1 MTDQALISAKETSD
15 GITSAIG
22 LNKGMFTWDN
32 LLSAAIALVVCIL
45 AIMIIMRIMRRMFAR
60 SKMEPSLA
68 NFILKVIKIALE
80 FAAIMIVA
88 GSLGFDVTALL
99 AVFSLLGL
107 AISLSVQNLL
117 GNLVSGVVLL
127 MNKPIRD
134 GDYIQAGGAE
144 GVVKNIGLFY
154 TELNTLDN
162 KVVNVPN
169 SELSAGQ
176 IVNFTR
182 EPNRR
187 VDLVVGAS
195 YDCDTEEVKNKCASV
210 IANALSLQD
219 TPDVETVNKA
229 MAKLAYLYGLQ
240 VVVIDQD
247 ITIELADGSRPYSG
261 NPFADDVVMFSESK
275 VLGATYWKT
284 PADVKVKGS
293 AALKAMNGHTLIKK
307 YAEEEPLEEVTMGI
321 ANAFPAW
328 LTSSRTYL
336 CDVTHSS
343 WSH

>member
-1 MTDQALISAKETSD
+1 MTEQALISAKETSD

-45 AIMIIMRIMRRMFAR
+45 AIMIIMKILRKMFSR

-68 NFILKVIKIALE
+68 GFILKVIKIALE
-80 FAAIMIVA
+80 FAAVMIVA

-154 TELNTLDN
+154 TELTTLDN
-162 KVVNVPN
+162 KTVSVPN

-182 EPNRR
+182 EDNRR

-195 YDCDTEEVKNKCASV
+195 YDCDTEDVKKALYDAIARTDKVLADPAAQVLVEEFGASV
-210 IANALSLQD
+210 IKYTVRAWCKHEDYWDVHYGINDNVLAAFNDAGVKMSYEHVNVHMIQD
-219 TPDVETVNKA
+219 
-229 MAKLAYLYGLQ
+229 
-240 VVVIDQD
+240 
-247 ITIELADGSRPYSG
+247 
-261 NPFADDVVMFSESK
+261 
-275 VLGATYWKT
+275 
-284 PADVKVKGS
+284 
-293 AALKAMNGHTLIKK
+293 
-307 YAEEEPLEEVTMGI
+307 
-321 ANAFPAW
+321 
-328 LTSSRTYL
+328 
-336 CDVTHSS
+336 
-343 WSH
+343 

>member
-1 MTDQALISAKETSD
+1 MTEQALISAKETSD

-45 AIMIIMRIMRRMFAR
+45 AIMIIMKILRRMFSR

-68 NFILKVIKIALE
+68 GFILKVIKVALE
-80 FAAIMIVA
+80 FAAVMIVA

-154 TELNTLDN
+154 TELTTLDN
-162 KVVNVPN
+162 KTVSVPN

-182 EPNRR
+182 EDNRR

-195 YDCDTEEVKNKCASV
+195 YDCDTEDVKKALYDAIARTDKVLADPAPQVLVEEFGASV
-210 IANALSLQD
+210 IKYTVRAWCKHEDYWDVHYGINDNVLAAFNDAGVKMSYEHVNVHMIQD
-219 TPDVETVNKA
+219 
-229 MAKLAYLYGLQ
+229 
-240 VVVIDQD
+240 
-247 ITIELADGSRPYSG
+247 
-261 NPFADDVVMFSESK
+261 
-275 VLGATYWKT
+275 
-284 PADVKVKGS
+284 
-293 AALKAMNGHTLIKK
+293 
-307 YAEEEPLEEVTMGI
+307 
-321 ANAFPAW
+321 
-328 LTSSRTYL
+328 
-336 CDVTHSS
+336 
-343 WSH
+343 

>member
-1 MTDQALISAKETSD
+1 MTDQALISAKETSE

-68 NFILKVIKIALE
+68 GFILKVIKVALE
-80 FAAIMIVA
+80 FAAVMIVA

-195 YDCDTEEVKNKCASV
+195 YDCDTEEVKKALYEAIARTDKVLADPAPQVLVEEFGASV
-210 IANALSLQD
+210 IKYTVRAWCKHED
-219 TPDVETVNKA
+219 YWDVH
-229 MAKLAYLYGLQ
+229 YG
-240 VVVIDQD
+240 IND
-247 ITIELADGSRPYSG
+247 
-261 NPFADDVVMFSESK
+261 N
-275 VLGATYWKT
+275 VLGAFKD
-284 PADVKVKGS
+284 AGVKMSYEHVNVH
-293 AALKAMNGHTLIKK
+293 M
-307 YAEEEPLEEVTMGI
+307 VQ
-321 ANAFPAW
+321 
-328 LTSSRTYL
+328 
-336 CDVTHSS
+336 D
-343 WSH
+343 

>member
-45 AIMIIMRIMRRMFAR
+45 AIMIIMRIMRKMFAR

-154 TELNTLDN
+154 TELTTLDN
-162 KVVNVPN
+162 KTVSVPN
-169 SELSAGQ
+169 SDLSAGQ

-182 EPNRR
+182 EDNRR

-195 YDCDTEEVKNKCASV
+195 YDCDTEEVKKALYEAIARTDKVLADPAPQVLVEEFGASV
-210 IANALSLQD
+210 IKYTVRAWCKHED
-219 TPDVETVNKA
+219 YWDVH
-229 MAKLAYLYGLQ
+229 YG
-240 VVVIDQD
+240 IND
-247 ITIELADGSRPYSG
+247 
-261 NPFADDVVMFSESK
+261 N
-275 VLGATYWKT
+275 VLGAFKD
-284 PADVKVKGS
+284 AGVKMSYEHVNVH
-293 AALKAMNGHTLIKK
+293 MIQ
-307 YAEEEPLEEVTMGI
+307 
-321 ANAFPAW
+321 
-328 LTSSRTYL
+328 
-336 CDVTHSS
+336 D
-343 WSH
+343 

>member
-45 AIMIIMRIMRRMFAR
+45 AIMIIMRIMRKMFAR

-182 EPNRR
+182 EANRR

-195 YDCDTEEVKNKCASV
+195 YDCDTEDVKKALYEAIARTDKVLADPAPQVLVEEFGASV
-210 IANALSLQD
+210 IKYTVRAWCKHED
-219 TPDVETVNKA
+219 YWDVH
-229 MAKLAYLYGLQ
+229 YG
-240 VVVIDQD
+240 IND
-247 ITIELADGSRPYSG
+247 
-261 NPFADDVVMFSESK
+261 N
-275 VLGATYWKT
+275 VLGAFKD
-284 PADVKVKGS
+284 AGVKMSYEHVNVH
-293 AALKAMNGHTLIKK
+293 M
-307 YAEEEPLEEVTMGI
+307 VQ
-321 ANAFPAW
+321 
-328 LTSSRTYL
+328 
-336 CDVTHSS
+336 D
-343 WSH
+343 

>member
-1 MTDQALISAKETSD
+1 MTEQALISAKETSD
-15 GITSAIG
+15 GISSAIG

-45 AIMIIMRIMRRMFAR
+45 AIMIIMKILRKMFSR

-68 NFILKVIKIALE
+68 GFILKVIKIALE
-80 FAAIMIVA
+80 FAAVMIVA

-154 TELNTLDN
+154 TELTTLDN
-162 KVVNVPN
+162 KTVSVPN
-169 SELSAGQ
+169 SDLSAGQ

-182 EPNRR
+182 EDNRR

-195 YDCDTEEVKNKCASV
+195 YDCGTEDVKKALYDAIARTDKVLADPAPQVLVEEFGASV
-210 IANALSLQD
+210 IKYTVRAWCKHEDYWDVHYGINDNVLAAFNDAGVKMSYEHVNVHMIQD
-219 TPDVETVNKA
+219 
-229 MAKLAYLYGLQ
+229 
-240 VVVIDQD
+240 
-247 ITIELADGSRPYSG
+247 
-261 NPFADDVVMFSESK
+261 
-275 VLGATYWKT
+275 
-284 PADVKVKGS
+284 
-293 AALKAMNGHTLIKK
+293 
-307 YAEEEPLEEVTMGI
+307 
-321 ANAFPAW
+321 
-328 LTSSRTYL
+328 
-336 CDVTHSS
+336 
-343 WSH
+343 

>member
-1 MTDQALISAKETSD
+1 MTEQALISAKETSD

-45 AIMIIMRIMRRMFAR
+45 AIMIIMKILRKMFSR

-68 NFILKVIKIALE
+68 GFILKVIKVALE
-80 FAAIMIVA
+80 FAAVMIVA

-154 TELNTLDN
+154 TELTTLDN
-162 KVVNVPN
+162 KTVSVPN
-169 SELSAGQ
+169 SDLSAGQ

-182 EPNRR
+182 EDNRR

-195 YDCDTEEVKNKCASV
+195 YDCDTKDVKKALYDAIARTDKVLADPAPQVLVEEFGASV
-210 IANALSLQD
+210 IKYTVRAWCKHEDYWDVHYGINDNVLAAFNDAGVKMSYEHVNVHMVQD
-219 TPDVETVNKA
+219 
-229 MAKLAYLYGLQ
+229 
-240 VVVIDQD
+240 
-247 ITIELADGSRPYSG
+247 
-261 NPFADDVVMFSESK
+261 
-275 VLGATYWKT
+275 
-284 PADVKVKGS
+284 
-293 AALKAMNGHTLIKK
+293 
-307 YAEEEPLEEVTMGI
+307 
-321 ANAFPAW
+321 
-328 LTSSRTYL
+328 
-336 CDVTHSS
+336 
-343 WSH
+343 

>member
-1 MTDQALISAKETSD
+1 MTEQALISAKETSD

-45 AIMIIMRIMRRMFAR
+45 AIMIIMKILRKMFSR

-68 NFILKVIKIALE
+68 GFILKVIKVALE
-80 FAAIMIVA
+80 FAAVMIVA

-117 GNLVSGVVLL
+117 GILVSGVVLL

-134 GDYIQAGGAE
+134 GDYIQAGDAE

-154 TELNTLDN
+154 TELTTLDN
-162 KVVNVPN
+162 KTVSVPN
-169 SELSAGQ
+169 SDLSAAK

-182 EPNRR
+182 EDNRR

-195 YDCDTEEVKNKCASV
+195 YDCDTEDVKKALYDAIARTDKVLADPAPQVLVEEFGASV
-210 IANALSLQD
+210 IKYTVRAWCKHEDYWDVHYGINDNVLAAFNDAGVKMSYEHVNVHMIQD
-219 TPDVETVNKA
+219 
-229 MAKLAYLYGLQ
+229 
-240 VVVIDQD
+240 
-247 ITIELADGSRPYSG
+247 
-261 NPFADDVVMFSESK
+261 
-275 VLGATYWKT
+275 
-284 PADVKVKGS
+284 
-293 AALKAMNGHTLIKK
+293 
-307 YAEEEPLEEVTMGI
+307 
-321 ANAFPAW
+321 
-328 LTSSRTYL
+328 
-336 CDVTHSS
+336 
-343 WSH
+343 

>member
-1 MTDQALISAKETSD
+1 MTDQTLISAKEATD
-15 GITSAIG
+15 GIAGAIG

-32 LLSAAIALVVCIL
+32 LLSAAIALVVCII
-45 AIMIIMRIMRRMFAR
+45 AIMIIMRILRKLFSR

-68 NFILKVIKIALE
+68 SFLLKVIKIALE
-80 FAAIMIVA
+80 FAAILVVA

-195 YDCDTEEVKNKCASV
+195 YDCDTEEVKKALYEAIARTDKVLADPAPQVLVEEFGASV
-210 IANALSLQD
+210 IKYTVRAWCKHED
-219 TPDVETVNKA
+219 YWDVH
-229 MAKLAYLYGLQ
+229 YG
-240 VVVIDQD
+240 IND
-247 ITIELADGSRPYSG
+247 
-261 NPFADDVVMFSESK
+261 N
-275 VLGATYWKT
+275 VLGAFRD
-284 PADVKVKGS
+284 AGVKMSYEHVNVH
-293 AALKAMNGHTLIKK
+293 M
-307 YAEEEPLEEVTMGI
+307 VQ
-321 ANAFPAW
+321 
-328 LTSSRTYL
+328 
-336 CDVTHSS
+336 D
-343 WSH
+343 

>member
-1 MTDQALISAKETSD
+1 MTEQALISAKETSD

-45 AIMIIMRIMRRMFAR
+45 AIMIIMKILRKMFSR

-68 NFILKVIKIALE
+68 GFILKVIKVALE
-80 FAAIMIVA
+80 FAAVMIVA

-154 TELNTLDN
+154 TELTTLDN
-162 KVVNVPN
+162 KTVSVPN
-169 SELSAGQ
+169 SDLSAGQ

-182 EPNRR
+182 EDNRR

-195 YDCDTEEVKNKCASV
+195 YDCDTEDVKKALYDAIARTDKVLADPAPQVLVEEFGASV
-210 IANALSLQD
+210 IKYTVRAWCKHEDYWDVHYGINDNVLAAFNDAGVKMSYEHVNVHMIQD
-219 TPDVETVNKA
+219 
-229 MAKLAYLYGLQ
+229 
-240 VVVIDQD
+240 
-247 ITIELADGSRPYSG
+247 
-261 NPFADDVVMFSESK
+261 
-275 VLGATYWKT
+275 
-284 PADVKVKGS
+284 
-293 AALKAMNGHTLIKK
+293 
-307 YAEEEPLEEVTMGI
+307 
-321 ANAFPAW
+321 
-328 LTSSRTYL
+328 
-336 CDVTHSS
+336 
-343 WSH
+343 

>member
-1 MTDQALISAKETSD
+1 MTEQALISAKETSD
-15 GITSAIG
+15 GISSAIG

-45 AIMIIMRIMRRMFAR
+45 AIMIIMKILRKMFSR

-68 NFILKVIKIALE
+68 GFILKVIKVALE
-80 FAAIMIVA
+80 FAAVMIVA

-154 TELNTLDN
+154 TELTTLDN
-162 KVVNVPN
+162 KTVSVPN
-169 SELSAGQ
+169 SDLSAGQ

-182 EPNRR
+182 EDNRR

-195 YDCDTEEVKNKCASV
+195 YDCDTEDVKKALYDAIARTDKVLADPAPQVLVEEFGASV
-210 IANALSLQD
+210 IKYTVRAWCKHEDYWDVHYGINDNVLAAFNDAGVKMSYEHVNVHMIQD
-219 TPDVETVNKA
+219 
-229 MAKLAYLYGLQ
+229 
-240 VVVIDQD
+240 
-247 ITIELADGSRPYSG
+247 
-261 NPFADDVVMFSESK
+261 
-275 VLGATYWKT
+275 
-284 PADVKVKGS
+284 
-293 AALKAMNGHTLIKK
+293 
-307 YAEEEPLEEVTMGI
+307 
-321 ANAFPAW
+321 
-328 LTSSRTYL
+328 
-336 CDVTHSS
+336 
-343 WSH
+343 

>member
-1 MTDQALISAKETSD
+1 MTDQALISAKETSE

-45 AIMIIMRIMRRMFAR
+45 AIMIIMRIMRKMFAR

-187 VDLVVGAS
+187 VDLVGGAS
-195 YDCDTEEVKNKCASV
+195 YDCDTEEVKKALYEAIARTDKVLADPAPQVLVEEFGASV
-210 IANALSLQD
+210 IKYTVRAWCKHED
-219 TPDVETVNKA
+219 YWDVH
-229 MAKLAYLYGLQ
+229 YG
-240 VVVIDQD
+240 IND
-247 ITIELADGSRPYSG
+247 
-261 NPFADDVVMFSESK
+261 N
-275 VLGATYWKT
+275 VLGAFKD
-284 PADVKVKGS
+284 AGVKMSYEHVNVH
-293 AALKAMNGHTLIKK
+293 M
-307 YAEEEPLEEVTMGI
+307 VQ
-321 ANAFPAW
+321 
-328 LTSSRTYL
+328 
-336 CDVTHSS
+336 D
-343 WSH
+343 

>member
-1 MTDQALISAKETSD
+1 MTEQALISAKETSD
-15 GITSAIG
+15 GISSAIG

-45 AIMIIMRIMRRMFAR
+45 AIMIIMKILRKMFSR

-68 NFILKVIKIALE
+68 GFILKVIKVALE
-80 FAAIMIVA
+80 FAAVMIVA

-154 TELNTLDN
+154 TELTTLDN
-162 KVVNVPN
+162 KTVSVPN
-169 SELSAGQ
+169 SDLSAGQ

-182 EPNRR
+182 EDNRR

-195 YDCDTEEVKNKCASV
+195 YDCDTEDVKKALYDAIVRTDKVLADPAPQVLVEEFGASV
-210 IANALSLQD
+210 IKYTVRAWCRHEDYWDVHYGINDNVLAAFNDAGVKMSYEHVNVHMIQD
-219 TPDVETVNKA
+219 
-229 MAKLAYLYGLQ
+229 
-240 VVVIDQD
+240 
-247 ITIELADGSRPYSG
+247 
-261 NPFADDVVMFSESK
+261 
-275 VLGATYWKT
+275 
-284 PADVKVKGS
+284 
-293 AALKAMNGHTLIKK
+293 
-307 YAEEEPLEEVTMGI
+307 
-321 ANAFPAW
+321 
-328 LTSSRTYL
+328 
-336 CDVTHSS
+336 
-343 WSH
+343 

>member
-1 MTDQALISAKETSD
+1 MTEQALISAKETSD

-45 AIMIIMRIMRRMFAR
+45 AIMIIMKILRKMFSR

-68 NFILKVIKIALE
+68 GFILKVIKVALE
-80 FAAIMIVA
+80 FAAVMIVA

-154 TELNTLDN
+154 TELTTLDN
-162 KVVNVPN
+162 KTVSVPN

-182 EPNRR
+182 EDNRR

-195 YDCDTEEVKNKCASV
+195 YDCDTEDVKKALYDAIARTDKVLADPAPQVLVEEFGASV
-210 IANALSLQD
+210 IKYTVRAWCKHEDYWDVHYGINDNVLAAFNDAGVKMSYEHVNVHMVQD
-219 TPDVETVNKA
+219 
-229 MAKLAYLYGLQ
+229 
-240 VVVIDQD
+240 
-247 ITIELADGSRPYSG
+247 
-261 NPFADDVVMFSESK
+261 
-275 VLGATYWKT
+275 
-284 PADVKVKGS
+284 
-293 AALKAMNGHTLIKK
+293 
-307 YAEEEPLEEVTMGI
+307 
-321 ANAFPAW
+321 
-328 LTSSRTYL
+328 
-336 CDVTHSS
+336 
-343 WSH
+343 

>member
-1 MTDQALISAKETSD
+1 MTEQALISAKETSD
-15 GITSAIG
+15 GISSAIG

-45 AIMIIMRIMRRMFAR
+45 AIMIIMKILRKMFSR

-68 NFILKVIKIALE
+68 GFILKVIKIALE
-80 FAAIMIVA
+80 FAAVMIVA

-154 TELNTLDN
+154 TELTTLDN
-162 KVVNVPN
+162 KTVSVPN
-169 SELSAGQ
+169 SDLSAGQ

-182 EPNRR
+182 EDNRR

-195 YDCDTEEVKNKCASV
+195 YDCGTEDVKKALYDAIARTDKVLADPAPQVLVEEFGASV
-210 IANALSLQD
+210 IKYTVRAWCRHEDYWDVHYGINDNVLAAFNDAGVKMSYEHVNVHMIQD
-219 TPDVETVNKA
+219 
-229 MAKLAYLYGLQ
+229 
-240 VVVIDQD
+240 
-247 ITIELADGSRPYSG
+247 
-261 NPFADDVVMFSESK
+261 
-275 VLGATYWKT
+275 
-284 PADVKVKGS
+284 
-293 AALKAMNGHTLIKK
+293 
-307 YAEEEPLEEVTMGI
+307 
-321 ANAFPAW
+321 
-328 LTSSRTYL
+328 
-336 CDVTHSS
+336 
-343 WSH
+343 

>member
-60 SKMEPSLA
+60 SKMESSLA
-68 NFILKVIKIALE
+68 NFILKVIKVALE

-154 TELNTLDN
+154 TELTTLDN
-162 KVVNVPN
+162 KTVNVPN

-195 YDCDTEEVKNKCASV
+195 YDCDTEEVKKALYEAIARTDKVLADPAPQVLVEEFGASV
-210 IANALSLQD
+210 IKYTVRAWCKHED
-219 TPDVETVNKA
+219 YWDVH
-229 MAKLAYLYGLQ
+229 YG
-240 VVVIDQD
+240 IND
-247 ITIELADGSRPYSG
+247 
-261 NPFADDVVMFSESK
+261 N
-275 VLGATYWKT
+275 VLGAFKD
-284 PADVKVKGS
+284 AGVKMSYEHVNVH
-293 AALKAMNGHTLIKK
+293 M
-307 YAEEEPLEEVTMGI
+307 VQ
-321 ANAFPAW
+321 
-328 LTSSRTYL
+328 
-336 CDVTHSS
+336 D
-343 WSH
+343 

>member
-1 MTDQALISAKETSD
+1 MTEQALISAKETSD
-15 GITSAIG
+15 GISSAIG

-45 AIMIIMRIMRRMFAR
+45 AIMIIMKILRKMFSR

-68 NFILKVIKIALE
+68 GFILKVIKIALE

-154 TELNTLDN
+154 TELTTLDN
-162 KVVNVPN
+162 KTVSVPN
-169 SELSAGQ
+169 SDLSAGQ

-195 YDCDTEEVKNKCASV
+195 YDCDTEDVKKALYDAIARTDKVLADPAPQVLVEEFGASV
-210 IANALSLQD
+210 IKYTVRAWCKHEDYWDVHYGINDNVLAAFNDAGVKMSYEHVNVHMIQD
-219 TPDVETVNKA
+219 
-229 MAKLAYLYGLQ
+229 
-240 VVVIDQD
+240 
-247 ITIELADGSRPYSG
+247 
-261 NPFADDVVMFSESK
+261 
-275 VLGATYWKT
+275 
-284 PADVKVKGS
+284 
-293 AALKAMNGHTLIKK
+293 
-307 YAEEEPLEEVTMGI
+307 
-321 ANAFPAW
+321 
-328 LTSSRTYL
+328 
-336 CDVTHSS
+336 
-343 WSH
+343 

>member
-45 AIMIIMRIMRRMFAR
+45 AIMIIMKILRKMFSR

-68 NFILKVIKIALE
+68 GFILKVIKVALE
-80 FAAIMIVA
+80 FAAVMIVA

-154 TELNTLDN
+154 TELTTLDN
-162 KVVNVPN
+162 KTVSVPN

-182 EPNRR
+182 EDNRR

-195 YDCDTEEVKNKCASV
+195 YECDTEDVKKALYDAIARTDKVLADPAPQVLVEEFGASV
-210 IANALSLQD
+210 IKYTVRAWCKHEDYWDVHYGINDNVLAAFNDAGVKMSYEHVNVHMVQD
-219 TPDVETVNKA
+219 
-229 MAKLAYLYGLQ
+229 
-240 VVVIDQD
+240 
-247 ITIELADGSRPYSG
+247 
-261 NPFADDVVMFSESK
+261 
-275 VLGATYWKT
+275 
-284 PADVKVKGS
+284 
-293 AALKAMNGHTLIKK
+293 
-307 YAEEEPLEEVTMGI
+307 
-321 ANAFPAW
+321 
-328 LTSSRTYL
+328 
-336 CDVTHSS
+336 
-343 WSH
+343 

>member
-1 MTDQALISAKETSD
+1 MTEQALISAKETSD

-45 AIMIIMRIMRRMFAR
+45 AIMIIMKILRKMFSR

-68 NFILKVIKIALE
+68 GFILKVIKVALE
-80 FAAIMIVA
+80 FAAVMIVA

-154 TELNTLDN
+154 TELTTLDN
-162 KVVNVPN
+162 KTVSVPN

-182 EPNRR
+182 EDNRR

-195 YDCDTEEVKNKCASV
+195 YDCDTEDVKKALYDAIARTDKVLADPAPQVLVEEFGASV
-210 IANALSLQD
+210 IKYTVRAWCKHEDYWDVHYGINDNVLAAFNDAGVKMSYEHVNVHMIQD
-219 TPDVETVNKA
+219 
-229 MAKLAYLYGLQ
+229 
-240 VVVIDQD
+240 
-247 ITIELADGSRPYSG
+247 
-261 NPFADDVVMFSESK
+261 
-275 VLGATYWKT
+275 
-284 PADVKVKGS
+284 
-293 AALKAMNGHTLIKK
+293 
-307 YAEEEPLEEVTMGI
+307 
-321 ANAFPAW
+321 
-328 LTSSRTYL
+328 
-336 CDVTHSS
+336 
-343 WSH
+343 